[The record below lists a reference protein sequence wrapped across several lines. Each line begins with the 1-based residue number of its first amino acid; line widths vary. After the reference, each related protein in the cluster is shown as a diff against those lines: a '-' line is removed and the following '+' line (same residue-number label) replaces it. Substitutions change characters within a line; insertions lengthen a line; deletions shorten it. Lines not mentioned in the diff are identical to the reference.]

1 MPLEIRLSSLSRRL
15 CFASCLSMAVLWVAP
30 TSWAQAQS
38 GPTSTATEESHS
50 ADHSQPPL
58 GATSGSQ
65 TPSAQ
70 VEASKTPKAST
81 KPLATTSRPHWNEL
95 TRRQQEALEP
105 LASRWDQLS
114 EAHKRKWIALSH
126 NYRSLS
132 EDEKEKLHSR
142 MTEWV
147 TLTVQERVQARLNYA
162 QTNQLAPDNKKAQW
176 EAYQALSDEER
187 QKLVSQA
194 PAHPVGAA
202 TPVKPVPPQKLTQ
215 LPPPKTDTRQSGK
228 IQTGPHH
235 VDMHTL
241 LPQATVAAKGTA
253 TAATPSSKP

>member
-1 MPLEIRLSSLSRRL
+1 MPLEIRLSSVSRRP
-15 CFASCLSMAVLWVAP
+15 CFASCLGLALLWAAA
-30 TSWAQAQS
+30 TTAAWAQA
-38 GPTSTATEESHS
+38 GTTGTPTEESQ
-50 ADHSQPPL
+50 AAEHSQPPL
-58 GATSGSQ
+58 GATSGGQ
-65 TPSAQ
+65 APSAQ
-70 VEASKTPKAST
+70 VEPNKAPKTVA
-81 KPLATTSRPHWNEL
+81 KPVVTISRPHWNEL

-105 LASRWDQLS
+105 LSSRWDQLS

-132 EDEKEKLHSR
+132 DDEKEKLHSR

-241 LPQATVAAKGTA
+241 LPQATVAARSTA